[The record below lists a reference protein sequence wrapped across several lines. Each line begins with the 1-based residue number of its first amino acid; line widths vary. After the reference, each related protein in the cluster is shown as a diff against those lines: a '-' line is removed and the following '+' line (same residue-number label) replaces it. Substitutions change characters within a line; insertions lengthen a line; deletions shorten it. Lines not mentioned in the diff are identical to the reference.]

1 MGIYSN
7 GSIFGIQI
15 YNFNDDD
22 MSNILFEEKQ
32 DEIMSYTQ
40 MREAYL
46 FYNNLNDK
54 NNIFFK
60 IYTESTST
68 LSYNKDNFMTS
79 DSVYKKMND
88 DMTMSS
94 TKFGKELI
102 KLLPTGWTDQ
112 EKKRL
117 KKINGKT
124 VVCYFGLA
132 EIDSDIDNNSCS
144 ETESD

>member
-22 MSNILFEEKQ
+22 MSNILFEEKH

-68 LSYNKDNFMTS
+68 LSYNKDNCMMWQPLPFDTFLE
-79 DSVYKKMND
+79 
-88 DMTMSS
+88 
-94 TKFGKELI
+94 KFGL
-102 KLLPTGWTDQ
+102 
-112 EKKRL
+112 
-117 KKINGKT
+117 
-124 VVCYFGLA
+124 
-132 EIDSDIDNNSCS
+132 
-144 ETESD
+144 